1 MCHKLSNTYVNF
13 YLLILVHFISL
24 YLFMNLL
31 FQHFWSFII
40 FQRERHDMK
49 YKTELSELA
58 SYMLEVDLF

>member
-13 YLLILVHFISL
+13 YLLILTHFIS
-24 YLFMNLL
+24 YLFMKLL

-40 FQRERHDMK
+40 FQRERYDMK
-49 YKTELSELA
+49 YKLSELA

>member
-13 YLLILVHFISL
+13 YVLLLMHFIS

-58 SYMLEVDLF
+58 SNMLEIDLF